1 MDGKGG
7 SVCRGAGVGSLFMY
21 CLFCVLLYVVKEFI
35 YVLLHDCAEDGDN
48 DEREGFNLSFDLEM
62 VTCLNCFLS
71 YVI

>member
-1 MDGKGG
+1 
-7 SVCRGAGVGSLFMY
+7 MY

-62 VTCLNCFLS
+62 VAFYQQTKN
-71 YVI
+71 I